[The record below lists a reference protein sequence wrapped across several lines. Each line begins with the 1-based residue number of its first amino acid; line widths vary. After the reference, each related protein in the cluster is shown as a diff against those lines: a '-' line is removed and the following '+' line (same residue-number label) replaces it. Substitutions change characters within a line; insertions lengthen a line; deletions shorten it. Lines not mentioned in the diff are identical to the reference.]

1 MPNYYYHDS
10 RVIRPGDPVAFKYM
24 CPGCKR
30 EFWSTITRKSG
41 KTDTNYLCPECRD
54 RIKESNA

>member
-10 RVIRPGDPVAFKYM
+10 RAIRPGDPMAFKHT

-30 EFWSTITRKSG
+30 EFWITIARKSE
-41 KTDTNYLCPECRD
+41 NIFL
-54 RIKESNA
+54 IVM